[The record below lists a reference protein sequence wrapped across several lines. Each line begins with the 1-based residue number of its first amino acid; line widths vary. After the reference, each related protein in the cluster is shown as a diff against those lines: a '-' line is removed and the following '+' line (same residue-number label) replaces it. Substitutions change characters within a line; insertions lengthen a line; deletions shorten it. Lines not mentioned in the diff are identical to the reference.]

1 MEKVKG
7 FLISTKVK
15 LLNAMDSLNKK
26 AKKFVKHEGKCEIQH
41 STNQNNHSIVVDIEE
56 KVKILQNGGFN
67 NGIDYINGEMIFSK
81 ILKEKRKKKNLI
93 KKNNDESMLCASGN
107 MIDIENGQYL
117 KSYKNEGKINNIN
130 KEYLNETDN
139 DKQMKIKKEFNKFNI
154 INEHNKSKTNI
165 HNNKSID
172 EKSKSIE
179 NVNVNNKNVTN
190 ENKTIINSSRKR
202 KGDTIYSIPEKTLDL
217 RWETDITTE
226 EKERI
231 HNIQINIINEYNK
244 SKTNIR
250 NNKSIDEESKSI
262 ENVNNINV
270 TNENKIIS
278 NYSRK
283 RKGDTIYSIPEK
295 TLDLRWETDITTEEK
310 ERIHNIQINIIN
322 EYNKSKTNIRNNKS
336 IDEESKSIENV
347 NNINVTNENK
357 TISNSSRKRKGD
369 TINSIPEKKL
379 DIKMDTDITTEEKE
393 RINNIQINRNIDF
406 VCINIETNCNTENRK
421 YMIYNNIETR
431 NSKRSLQEEYLFS
444 SQEKKRKL
452 NTENIKENTNIIKIA
467 ESYSI
472 SNIKE
477 NELLVD
483 ELKQSDNIKIT
494 KDDYESDNELSDFT
508 DDTDDFKLYISLE
521 NNCIPDDKNCARA
534 ENDEY
539 VELDDEAEKE
549 WLREIM
555 NMKEVEQPRSNV
567 KEYANRYINTLV
579 DMEEHVRAFLTIRFL
594 NQTIHAANETMK
606 LERICKC
613 NNDIKLN

>member
-1 MEKVKG
+1 MYIYTYIYIHIFICIYILDRNMEKVKG

-107 MIDIENGQYL
+107 TIDIENGQYL

-139 DKQMKIKKEFNKFNI
+139 DKQMKIKKEFNKFII

-190 ENKTIINSSRKR
+190 ENKTISNSTRKR
-202 KGDTIYSIPEKTLDL
+202 KGDTIYSIPEK
-217 RWETDITTE
+217 
-226 EKERI
+226 K
-231 HNIQINIINEYNK
+231 
-244 SKTNIR
+244 
-250 NNKSIDEESKSI
+250 
-262 ENVNNINV
+262 
-270 TNENKIIS
+270 
-278 NYSRK
+278 
-283 RKGDTIYSIPEK
+283 
-295 TLDLRWETDITTEEK
+295 LDLRWETDITTEEK

-357 TISNSSRKRKGD
+357 TISNSSRKRKAD

-379 DIKMDTDITTEEKE
+379 DIKIDTDITIEEKE

-406 VCINIETNCNTENRK
+406 VCLNIETNCNTENRK

-431 NSKRSLQEEYLFS
+431 NSKRSIQEEYLFS

>member
-1 MEKVKG
+1 MYIYIHIYIHIFIRIYILDRNMEKVKG

-190 ENKTIINSSRKR
+190 ENKTISNSTRKR
-202 KGDTIYSIPEKTLDL
+202 KGDTIYSIPEKKLDL

-231 HNIQINIINEYNK
+231 NNIQINIINEYNK

-262 ENVNNINV
+262 ENVNN
-270 TNENKIIS
+270 K
-278 NYSRK
+278 
-283 RKGDTIYSIPEK
+283 
-295 TLDLRWETDITTEEK
+295 
-310 ERIHNIQINIIN
+310 
-322 EYNKSKTNIRNNKS
+322 
-336 IDEESKSIENV
+336 
-347 NNINVTNENK
+347 NVTNENK

-406 VCINIETNCNTENRK
+406 VCLNIETNCNTENRK
-421 YMIYNNIETR
+421 YMIYNNNETR

>member
-1 MEKVKG
+1 MYIYIYIYIYIHIFIRIYILDRNMEKVKG

-107 MIDIENGQYL
+107 TIDIENGQYL

-202 KGDTIYSIPEKTLDL
+202 KGDTIYSIPEKKLDL

-226 EKERI
+226 E
-231 HNIQINIINEYNK
+231 Q
-244 SKTNIR
+244 
-250 NNKSIDEESKSI
+250 
-262 ENVNNINV
+262 
-270 TNENKIIS
+270 
-278 NYSRK
+278 
-283 RKGDTIYSIPEK
+283 
-295 TLDLRWETDITTEEK
+295 

-379 DIKMDTDITTEEKE
+379 NIKMDTDITTEEKE

-421 YMIYNNIETR
+421 YMIYNNNETR

>member
-1 MEKVKG
+1 MYIYIHIYIHIFIRIYVLDRNMEKVKG
-7 FLISTKVK
+7 FLISIKVK

-93 KKNNDESMLCASGN
+93 KKNNDETMLCASGN

-202 KGDTIYSIPEKTLDL
+202 KGDTIYSIPEKKLDL

-226 EKERI
+226 EQERI

-250 NNKSIDEESKSI
+250 NNKSIDEK
-262 ENVNNINV
+262 
-270 TNENKIIS
+270 
-278 NYSRK
+278 
-283 RKGDTIYSIPEK
+283 
-295 TLDLRWETDITTEEK
+295 
-310 ERIHNIQINIIN
+310 
-322 EYNKSKTNIRNNKS
+322 
-336 IDEESKSIENV
+336 SKSIENV

-406 VCINIETNCNTENRK
+406 VCLNIETNCNTENRK

-477 NELLVD
+477 NELLVN

>member
-139 DKQMKIKKEFNKFNI
+139 DKQMKIKKELNKFNI

-190 ENKTIINSSRKR
+190 ENKTISNSSRKR
-202 KGDTIYSIPEKTLDL
+202 KGDTIYRIPEKKLDL

-226 EKERI
+226 EQERI

-250 NNKSIDEESKSI
+250 NNKSIDEKSKSI
-262 ENVNNINV
+262 ENVNV
-270 TNENKIIS
+270 
-278 NYSRK
+278 
-283 RKGDTIYSIPEK
+283 
-295 TLDLRWETDITTEEK
+295 
-310 ERIHNIQINIIN
+310 
-322 EYNKSKTNIRNNKS
+322 NNK
-336 IDEESKSIENV
+336 
-347 NNINVTNENK
+347 NVTNENK

-369 TINSIPEKKL
+369 TIYSIPEKKL

-406 VCINIETNCNTENRK
+406 VCLNIETNCNTENRK
-421 YMIYNNIETR
+421 YMIYNNNETR

-477 NELLVD
+477 NELLVY

>member
-1 MEKVKG
+1 MYIYIYTYIYIHIFIRIYILDRNMEKVKG

-93 KKNNDESMLCASGN
+93 KKNNDETMLCASGN

-165 HNNKSID
+165 RNNKSID

-190 ENKTIINSSRKR
+190 ENKTISNSSRKR
-202 KGDTIYSIPEKTLDL
+202 KGDTIYRIPEKKLDL

-226 EKERI
+226 E
-231 HNIQINIINEYNK
+231 Q
-244 SKTNIR
+244 
-250 NNKSIDEESKSI
+250 
-262 ENVNNINV
+262 
-270 TNENKIIS
+270 
-278 NYSRK
+278 
-283 RKGDTIYSIPEK
+283 
-295 TLDLRWETDITTEEK
+295 

-379 DIKMDTDITTEEKE
+379 DIKMDTEEKE

-406 VCINIETNCNTENRK
+406 VCLNIETNCNTENRK
-421 YMIYNNIETR
+421 YMIYNNNETR

-483 ELKQSDNIKIT
+483 ELEQSDNIKIT
-494 KDDYESDNELSDFT
+494 KDDYENDNELSDFT

-594 NQTIHAANETMK
+594 NQTIQAANETMK

>member
-1 MEKVKG
+1 MYIYIHIYIHIFIRIYILDRNMEKVKG

-15 LLNAMDSLNKK
+15 LLNALDSLNKK

-41 STNQNNHSIVVDIEE
+41 STNQNNHNIVVDIEE

-81 ILKEKRKKKNLI
+81 ILKEKRKKKYLI

-107 MIDIENGQYL
+107 MIDIENGHYL

-130 KEYLNETDN
+130 KEYLNETYN

-202 KGDTIYSIPEKTLDL
+202 KGDTIYSIPEKKLDL

-226 EKERI
+226 E
-231 HNIQINIINEYNK
+231 Q
-244 SKTNIR
+244 
-250 NNKSIDEESKSI
+250 
-262 ENVNNINV
+262 
-270 TNENKIIS
+270 
-278 NYSRK
+278 
-283 RKGDTIYSIPEK
+283 
-295 TLDLRWETDITTEEK
+295 

-369 TINSIPEKKL
+369 TIYSIPEKKL

-406 VCINIETNCNTENRK
+406 VCLNIETNCNTENRK
-421 YMIYNNIETR
+421 YMIYNNNETR
-431 NSKRSLQEEYLFS
+431 NSKRSPQEEYLFS

>member
-1 MEKVKG
+1 MYIYIHIYIHIFIRIYILDRNMEKVKG

-130 KEYLNETDN
+130 KEYLDETDN

-190 ENKTIINSSRKR
+190 ENKTI
-202 KGDTIYSIPEKTLDL
+202 
-217 RWETDITTE
+217 
-226 EKERI
+226 
-231 HNIQINIINEYNK
+231 
-244 SKTNIR
+244 
-250 NNKSIDEESKSI
+250 
-262 ENVNNINV
+262 
-270 TNENKIIS
+270 
-278 NYSRK
+278 
-283 RKGDTIYSIPEK
+283 
-295 TLDLRWETDITTEEK
+295 
-310 ERIHNIQINIIN
+310 
-322 EYNKSKTNIRNNKS
+322 
-336 IDEESKSIENV
+336 
-347 NNINVTNENK
+347 
-357 TISNSSRKRKGD
+357 SNSSRKRKGD

-379 DIKMDTDITTEEKE
+379 DIKMDTDITIEEKE

-406 VCINIETNCNTENRK
+406 VCLNIETNCNTENRK

-477 NELLVD
+477 NELLVY

-494 KDDYESDNELSDFT
+494 KDDYESDNKLSDFT

-521 NNCIPDDKNCARA
+521 NNYIPDDKNCARA

-555 NMKEVEQPRSNV
+555 NMKEVEQPISNV

>member
-26 AKKFVKHEGKCEIQH
+26 ANKFVKHEGKCEIQH

-190 ENKTIINSSRKR
+190 ENKIISNSSRKR
-202 KGDTIYSIPEKTLDL
+202 KGDTINSIPEKTLDL

-226 EKERI
+226 EK
-231 HNIQINIINEYNK
+231 
-244 SKTNIR
+244 
-250 NNKSIDEESKSI
+250 D
-262 ENVNNINV
+262 
-270 TNENKIIS
+270 
-278 NYSRK
+278 
-283 RKGDTIYSIPEK
+283 
-295 TLDLRWETDITTEEK
+295 
-310 ERIHNIQINIIN
+310 RIHNIQINIIN

-406 VCINIETNCNTENRK
+406 VCLNIETNCNTENRK

-477 NELLVD
+477 NELLVN

-521 NNCIPDDKNCARA
+521 NNCIPDDKNYARA

-539 VELDDEAEKE
+539 FELDDEAEKE

-606 LERICKC
+606 LERICKF

>member
-41 STNQNNHSIVVDIEE
+41 STNQNNHSIVVYIEE

-93 KKNNDESMLCASGN
+93 KKNNDEIMLCASGN
-107 MIDIENGQYL
+107 TIDIENGQYL

-130 KEYLNETDN
+130 KEYLDETDN

-202 KGDTIYSIPEKTLDL
+202 KGDTIYSIPQKKLDL

-226 EKERI
+226 E
-231 HNIQINIINEYNK
+231 Q
-244 SKTNIR
+244 
-250 NNKSIDEESKSI
+250 
-262 ENVNNINV
+262 
-270 TNENKIIS
+270 
-278 NYSRK
+278 
-283 RKGDTIYSIPEK
+283 
-295 TLDLRWETDITTEEK
+295 

-379 DIKMDTDITTEEKE
+379 NIKMDTDITTEEKE
-393 RINNIQINRNIDF
+393 RIHNIQINRNIDF
-406 VCINIETNCNTENRK
+406 VCLNIETNCNTENRK
-421 YMIYNNIETR
+421 YMIYNNNETR
-431 NSKRSLQEEYLFS
+431 NSKRSQQEEYLFS

-452 NTENIKENTNIIKIA
+452 NTENIKENTNIKKIA
-467 ESYSI
+467 ESNSI

-508 DDTDDFKLYISLE
+508 DVTDDFKLYMSLE
-521 NNCIPDDKNCARA
+521 HNSIPHDKNCARA

-555 NMKEVEQPRSNV
+555 NMKEVEQPISNV
-567 KEYANRYINTLV
+567 TEYANRYINTLV

>member
-1 MEKVKG
+1 MYIYIYTYIYIHIFIRIYILDRNMEKVKG

-190 ENKTIINSSRKR
+190 ENKTISNS
-202 KGDTIYSIPEKTLDL
+202 
-217 RWETDITTE
+217 
-226 EKERI
+226 
-231 HNIQINIINEYNK
+231 
-244 SKTNIR
+244 
-250 NNKSIDEESKSI
+250 
-262 ENVNNINV
+262 
-270 TNENKIIS
+270 
-278 NYSRK
+278 SRK

-406 VCINIETNCNTENRK
+406 VCLNIETNCNTENRK

>member
-139 DKQMKIKKEFNKFNI
+139 DKQMKIKKELNKFNI
-154 INEHNKSKTNI
+154 INEHNNSKTNI
-165 HNNKSID
+165 HNNNSID

-190 ENKTIINSSRKR
+190 ENKTISNSSRKR
-202 KGDTIYSIPEKTLDL
+202 KGDTIY
-217 RWETDITTE
+217 
-226 EKERI
+226 
-231 HNIQINIINEYNK
+231 
-244 SKTNIR
+244 
-250 NNKSIDEESKSI
+250 
-262 ENVNNINV
+262 
-270 TNENKIIS
+270 
-278 NYSRK
+278 
-283 RKGDTIYSIPEK
+283 
-295 TLDLRWETDITTEEK
+295 
-310 ERIHNIQINIIN
+310 
-322 EYNKSKTNIRNNKS
+322 
-336 IDEESKSIENV
+336 
-347 NNINVTNENK
+347 
-357 TISNSSRKRKGD
+357 
-369 TINSIPEKKL
+369 SIPEKKL

-406 VCINIETNCNTENRK
+406 VCLNIETNCNTENRK
-421 YMIYNNIETR
+421 YMIYNNNETR

>member
-1 MEKVKG
+1 MYIYIYIYIYIHIFIRIYILDRNMEKVKG

-107 MIDIENGQYL
+107 TIGIENGQYL

-139 DKQMKIKKEFNKFNI
+139 DKQMKIKKEFNKCNI

-202 KGDTIYSIPEKTLDL
+202 KGDTIYSIPEKKLDL

-226 EKERI
+226 E
-231 HNIQINIINEYNK
+231 Q
-244 SKTNIR
+244 
-250 NNKSIDEESKSI
+250 
-262 ENVNNINV
+262 
-270 TNENKIIS
+270 
-278 NYSRK
+278 
-283 RKGDTIYSIPEK
+283 
-295 TLDLRWETDITTEEK
+295 

-379 DIKMDTDITTEEKE
+379 NIKMDTDITTEEKE

-421 YMIYNNIETR
+421 YMIYNNNETR

-567 KEYANRYINTLV
+567 KEFANRYINTLV

>member
-1 MEKVKG
+1 MYIYIYIHIHIFIRIYILDRNMEKVKG

-270 TNENKIIS
+270 TNENK
-278 NYSRK
+278 
-283 RKGDTIYSIPEK
+283 
-295 TLDLRWETDITTEEK
+295 
-310 ERIHNIQINIIN
+310 
-322 EYNKSKTNIRNNKS
+322 
-336 IDEESKSIENV
+336 
-347 NNINVTNENK
+347 

-379 DIKMDTDITTEEKE
+379 DIKMDTDITIEEKE

-406 VCINIETNCNTENRK
+406 VCLNIETNCNTENRK

-467 ESYSI
+467 ESCSI

-494 KDDYESDNELSDFT
+494 KDDYESDNELSYFT

>member
-1 MEKVKG
+1 MYIYIHIYIHIFIRIYILDRNMEKVKG

-41 STNQNNHSIVVDIEE
+41 STNQNNHSIVLDIEE

-93 KKNNDESMLCASGN
+93 KKNNDETMLCASGN

-202 KGDTIYSIPEKTLDL
+202 KGDTIYSIPEKKLDL

-226 EKERI
+226 EQERI

-250 NNKSIDEESKSI
+250 NNKSIDEKSKSI
-262 ENVNNINV
+262 ENVNV
-270 TNENKIIS
+270 
-278 NYSRK
+278 
-283 RKGDTIYSIPEK
+283 
-295 TLDLRWETDITTEEK
+295 
-310 ERIHNIQINIIN
+310 
-322 EYNKSKTNIRNNKS
+322 NNK
-336 IDEESKSIENV
+336 
-347 NNINVTNENK
+347 NVTNENK
-357 TISNSSRKRKGD
+357 TIINSSRKRKGD

-406 VCINIETNCNTENRK
+406 VCLNIETNCNTENRK

-477 NELLVD
+477 NELLVN

-539 VELDDEAEKE
+539 AELDDEAEKE

>member
-1 MEKVKG
+1 MYIYIHIYIHIFIRIYILDRNMEKVKG

-202 KGDTIYSIPEKTLDL
+202 KGDTKYSIPEKKLDL

-226 EKERI
+226 E
-231 HNIQINIINEYNK
+231 Q
-244 SKTNIR
+244 
-250 NNKSIDEESKSI
+250 
-262 ENVNNINV
+262 
-270 TNENKIIS
+270 
-278 NYSRK
+278 
-283 RKGDTIYSIPEK
+283 
-295 TLDLRWETDITTEEK
+295 

-406 VCINIETNCNTENRK
+406 VCLNIETNCNTENRK

-477 NELLVD
+477 NELLVN

>member
-1 MEKVKG
+1 MYIYTHIYIHIFICIYILDRNMEKVKG

-190 ENKTIINSSRKR
+190 ENKTISNSSRKR

-226 EKERI
+226 EQERI

-262 ENVNNINV
+262 ENVYNINV
-270 TNENKIIS
+270 TK
-278 NYSRK
+278 
-283 RKGDTIYSIPEK
+283 
-295 TLDLRWETDITTEEK
+295 
-310 ERIHNIQINIIN
+310 
-322 EYNKSKTNIRNNKS
+322 
-336 IDEESKSIENV
+336 
-347 NNINVTNENK
+347 ENK
-357 TISNSSRKRKGD
+357 TIISNSSRKRKGD
-369 TINSIPEKKL
+369 TINSIAEKKL

-406 VCINIETNCNTENRK
+406 VCLNIETNCNTENRK

-452 NTENIKENTNIIKIA
+452 NTENIKENTNIKKIA

-483 ELKQSDNIKIT
+483 ELTQSENIKIT

-508 DDTDDFKLYISLE
+508 DDTDDFKLFISLE

>member
-56 KVKILQNGGFN
+56 KVNILQNGGFN

-139 DKQMKIKKEFNKFNI
+139 DKQMKIKKELNKFNI
-154 INEHNKSKTNI
+154 INEHNNSKTNI
-165 HNNKSID
+165 HNTKSID

-190 ENKTIINSSRKR
+190 ENKTISNSSRKR
-202 KGDTIYSIPEKTLDL
+202 KGDTIYSIPEKKLDL

-226 EKERI
+226 EQERI

-250 NNKSIDEESKSI
+250 NNKSIDEKSKSI
-262 ENVNNINV
+262 ENVNV
-270 TNENKIIS
+270 
-278 NYSRK
+278 
-283 RKGDTIYSIPEK
+283 
-295 TLDLRWETDITTEEK
+295 
-310 ERIHNIQINIIN
+310 
-322 EYNKSKTNIRNNKS
+322 NNK
-336 IDEESKSIENV
+336 
-347 NNINVTNENK
+347 NVTNENK

-379 DIKMDTDITTEEKE
+379 DIKMDTDITIEEKE

-421 YMIYNNIETR
+421 YMIYNNNETR

>member
-139 DKQMKIKKEFNKFNI
+139 DKQMKIKKELNKFNI

-190 ENKTIINSSRKR
+190 ENKTISNSSRKR
-202 KGDTIYSIPEKTLDL
+202 KGDTIYRIPEKKLDL

-226 EKERI
+226 EQERI

-250 NNKSIDEESKSI
+250 NNKSIDEKSKSI
-262 ENVNNINV
+262 ENVNV
-270 TNENKIIS
+270 
-278 NYSRK
+278 
-283 RKGDTIYSIPEK
+283 
-295 TLDLRWETDITTEEK
+295 
-310 ERIHNIQINIIN
+310 
-322 EYNKSKTNIRNNKS
+322 NNK
-336 IDEESKSIENV
+336 
-347 NNINVTNENK
+347 NVTNENK

-369 TINSIPEKKL
+369 TIYSIPEKKL

-406 VCINIETNCNTENRK
+406 VCLNIETNCNTENRK
-421 YMIYNNIETR
+421 YMIYNNNETR

-452 NTENIKENTNIIKIA
+452 NT
-467 ESYSI
+467 
-472 SNIKE
+472 
-477 NELLVD
+477 
-483 ELKQSDNIKIT
+483 
-494 KDDYESDNELSDFT
+494 
-508 DDTDDFKLYISLE
+508 
-521 NNCIPDDKNCARA
+521 
-534 ENDEY
+534 
-539 VELDDEAEKE
+539 
-549 WLREIM
+549 
-555 NMKEVEQPRSNV
+555 
-567 KEYANRYINTLV
+567 
-579 DMEEHVRAFLTIRFL
+579 
-594 NQTIHAANETMK
+594 
-606 LERICKC
+606 
-613 NNDIKLN
+613 

>member
-1 MEKVKG
+1 MYIYTHIYIHIFICIYILDRNMEKVKG

-93 KKNNDESMLCASGN
+93 KKNNDESMLCTSGN

-139 DKQMKIKKEFNKFNI
+139 DKQMKIKKEFNTFNI

-190 ENKTIINSSRKR
+190 ENKTISNSSRKR

-226 EKERI
+226 EQERI

-262 ENVNNINV
+262 ENVYNINV
-270 TNENKIIS
+270 TK
-278 NYSRK
+278 
-283 RKGDTIYSIPEK
+283 
-295 TLDLRWETDITTEEK
+295 
-310 ERIHNIQINIIN
+310 
-322 EYNKSKTNIRNNKS
+322 
-336 IDEESKSIENV
+336 
-347 NNINVTNENK
+347 ENK
-357 TISNSSRKRKGD
+357 TIISNSSRKRKGD
-369 TINSIPEKKL
+369 TINSIAEKKL

-406 VCINIETNCNTENRK
+406 VCLNIETNCNTENRK

-452 NTENIKENTNIIKIA
+452 NTENIKENTNIKKIA

-508 DDTDDFKLYISLE
+508 DDTDDFKLFISLE

>member
-117 KSYKNEGKINNIN
+117 KSYKNEGKINKIN
-130 KEYLNETDN
+130 KEYLNETD
-139 DKQMKIKKEFNKFNI
+139 DKQMKIKKELNKFNI
-154 INEHNKSKTNI
+154 INEYNKSKTNI
-165 HNNKSID
+165 YNNKSID

-190 ENKTIINSSRKR
+190 ENKTISNSSRKR
-202 KGDTIYSIPEKTLDL
+202 KGDTIYRIPEKKLDL

-226 EKERI
+226 EQERI

-250 NNKSIDEESKSI
+250 NNKSIDEKSKSI
-262 ENVNNINV
+262 ENVNV
-270 TNENKIIS
+270 
-278 NYSRK
+278 
-283 RKGDTIYSIPEK
+283 
-295 TLDLRWETDITTEEK
+295 
-310 ERIHNIQINIIN
+310 
-322 EYNKSKTNIRNNKS
+322 NNK
-336 IDEESKSIENV
+336 
-347 NNINVTNENK
+347 NVTNENK

-406 VCINIETNCNTENRK
+406 VCLSIETNCNTENRK
-421 YMIYNNIETR
+421 YMIYNNNETR

-508 DDTDDFKLYISLE
+508 DDTDNFKLYISLE

-579 DMEEHVRAFLTIRFL
+579 DME
-594 NQTIHAANETMK
+594 
-606 LERICKC
+606 
-613 NNDIKLN
+613 

>member
-1 MEKVKG
+1 MYIYIYIHIYIHIFIRIYILDRNMEKVKG

-190 ENKTIINSSRKR
+190 ENKTISNSSRKR

-226 EKERI
+226 E
-231 HNIQINIINEYNK
+231 Q
-244 SKTNIR
+244 
-250 NNKSIDEESKSI
+250 
-262 ENVNNINV
+262 
-270 TNENKIIS
+270 
-278 NYSRK
+278 
-283 RKGDTIYSIPEK
+283 
-295 TLDLRWETDITTEEK
+295 

-406 VCINIETNCNTENRK
+406 VCLNIETNCNTENRK
-421 YMIYNNIETR
+421 YMIYNNNETR

>member
-1 MEKVKG
+1 MYIYTHIYIHIFICIYILDRNMEKVKG

-190 ENKTIINSSRKR
+190 ENKTISNSSRKR

-226 EKERI
+226 EQERI

-262 ENVNNINV
+262 ENVYNINV
-270 TNENKIIS
+270 TK
-278 NYSRK
+278 
-283 RKGDTIYSIPEK
+283 
-295 TLDLRWETDITTEEK
+295 
-310 ERIHNIQINIIN
+310 
-322 EYNKSKTNIRNNKS
+322 
-336 IDEESKSIENV
+336 
-347 NNINVTNENK
+347 ENK
-357 TISNSSRKRKGD
+357 TIISNSSRKRKGD
-369 TINSIPEKKL
+369 TINSIAEKKL

-406 VCINIETNCNTENRK
+406 VCLNIETNCNTENRK

-452 NTENIKENTNIIKIA
+452 NTENIKENTNIKKIA

-483 ELKQSDNIKIT
+483 ELTQSDNIKIT

-508 DDTDDFKLYISLE
+508 DDTDDFKLFISLE

>member
-1 MEKVKG
+1 
-7 FLISTKVK
+7 
-15 LLNAMDSLNKK
+15 
-26 AKKFVKHEGKCEIQH
+26 
-41 STNQNNHSIVVDIEE
+41 
-56 KVKILQNGGFN
+56 
-67 NGIDYINGEMIFSK
+67 
-81 ILKEKRKKKNLI
+81 
-93 KKNNDESMLCASGN
+93 MLCASGN

-139 DKQMKIKKEFNKFNI
+139 DKQMKIKKELNKFNI
-154 INEHNKSKTNI
+154 INEHNNSKTNI
-165 HNNKSID
+165 HNTKSID

-190 ENKTIINSSRKR
+190 ENKTISNSSRKR
-202 KGDTIYSIPEKTLDL
+202 KGDTIYSIPEKKLDL

-226 EKERI
+226 EQERI

-250 NNKSIDEESKSI
+250 NNKSIDEKSKSI
-262 ENVNNINV
+262 ENVNV
-270 TNENKIIS
+270 
-278 NYSRK
+278 
-283 RKGDTIYSIPEK
+283 
-295 TLDLRWETDITTEEK
+295 
-310 ERIHNIQINIIN
+310 
-322 EYNKSKTNIRNNKS
+322 NNK
-336 IDEESKSIENV
+336 
-347 NNINVTNENK
+347 NVTNENK

-379 DIKMDTDITTEEKE
+379 DIKMDTDITIEEKE

-421 YMIYNNIETR
+421 YMIYNNNETR

>member
-1 MEKVKG
+1 MYIYTYIYIHIFIRIYILDRNMEKVKG

-26 AKKFVKHEGKCEIQH
+26 ANKFVKHEGKCEIQH

-117 KSYKNEGKINNIN
+117 KSYKNERKINNIN

-165 HNNKSID
+165 HNNKSIN

-190 ENKTIINSSRKR
+190 ENKTISNSSRKR

-262 ENVNNINV
+262 ENVNN
-270 TNENKIIS
+270 K
-278 NYSRK
+278 
-283 RKGDTIYSIPEK
+283 
-295 TLDLRWETDITTEEK
+295 
-310 ERIHNIQINIIN
+310 
-322 EYNKSKTNIRNNKS
+322 
-336 IDEESKSIENV
+336 
-347 NNINVTNENK
+347 NVTNENK

-379 DIKMDTDITTEEKE
+379 DIKMDTTDITTEEKE

-406 VCINIETNCNTENRK
+406 VCLNIETNCNTENRK

>member
-41 STNQNNHSIVVDIEE
+41 STNQNNHSIVVYIEE

-93 KKNNDESMLCASGN
+93 KKNNDEIMLCASGN
-107 MIDIENGQYL
+107 TIDIENGQYL

-130 KEYLNETDN
+130 KEYLDETDN

-202 KGDTIYSIPEKTLDL
+202 KGDTIYSIPQKKLDL

-226 EKERI
+226 E
-231 HNIQINIINEYNK
+231 Q
-244 SKTNIR
+244 
-250 NNKSIDEESKSI
+250 D
-262 ENVNNINV
+262 
-270 TNENKIIS
+270 
-278 NYSRK
+278 
-283 RKGDTIYSIPEK
+283 
-295 TLDLRWETDITTEEK
+295 
-310 ERIHNIQINIIN
+310 RIHNIQINIIN

-379 DIKMDTDITTEEKE
+379 NIKMDTDITTEEKE
-393 RINNIQINRNIDF
+393 RIHNIQINRNIDF
-406 VCINIETNCNTENRK
+406 VCLNIETNCNTENRK
-421 YMIYNNIETR
+421 YMIYNNNETR
-431 NSKRSLQEEYLFS
+431 NSKRSQQEEYLFS

-452 NTENIKENTNIIKIA
+452 NTENIKENTNIKKIA
-467 ESYSI
+467 ESNSI

-508 DDTDDFKLYISLE
+508 DVTDDFKLYMSLE
-521 NNCIPDDKNCARA
+521 NNSIPHDKNCARA

-555 NMKEVEQPRSNV
+555 NMKEVEQPISNV
-567 KEYANRYINTLV
+567 TEYANRYINTLV

>member
-107 MIDIENGQYL
+107 TIDIENGQYL

-202 KGDTIYSIPEKTLDL
+202 KGDTIYSIPEKKLDL

-226 EKERI
+226 E
-231 HNIQINIINEYNK
+231 Q
-244 SKTNIR
+244 
-250 NNKSIDEESKSI
+250 
-262 ENVNNINV
+262 
-270 TNENKIIS
+270 
-278 NYSRK
+278 
-283 RKGDTIYSIPEK
+283 
-295 TLDLRWETDITTEEK
+295 

-379 DIKMDTDITTEEKE
+379 DIKMDTDITIEEKE

-406 VCINIETNCNTENRK
+406 VCLNIETNCNTENRK
-421 YMIYNNIETR
+421 YMIYNNNETR
-431 NSKRSLQEEYLFS
+431 NSKRSQQEEYLFS
-444 SQEKKRKL
+444 SQEKKIKL
-452 NTENIKENTNIIKIA
+452 NTENIKENTNIKKIA

-472 SNIKE
+472 SN
-477 NELLVD
+477 
-483 ELKQSDNIKIT
+483 
-494 KDDYESDNELSDFT
+494 DNELSDFT

-521 NNCIPDDKNCARA
+521 NNCIPHDKNCARA

>member
-26 AKKFVKHEGKCEIQH
+26 AKKCVKHEGKCEIQH

-56 KVKILQNGGFN
+56 KVKILQNGGFH

-107 MIDIENGQYL
+107 TIDIENGQYL

-139 DKQMKIKKEFNKFNI
+139 DKQMKIKKEFNKCNI

-202 KGDTIYSIPEKTLDL
+202 KGDTIYSIPEKKLDL

-226 EKERI
+226 EQERI

-250 NNKSIDEESKSI
+250 NNKSID
-262 ENVNNINV
+262 
-270 TNENKIIS
+270 
-278 NYSRK
+278 
-283 RKGDTIYSIPEK
+283 D
-295 TLDLRWETDITTEEK
+295 
-310 ERIHNIQINIIN
+310 
-322 EYNKSKTNIRNNKS
+322 
-336 IDEESKSIENV
+336 ESKSIENV

-379 DIKMDTDITTEEKE
+379 NIKMDADITTEEKE

-421 YMIYNNIETR
+421 YMIYNNNETR

-483 ELKQSDNIKIT
+483 ELNQSDNIKIT

>member
-1 MEKVKG
+1 MYIYIHIYIHIFIRIYILDRNMEKVKG

-93 KKNNDESMLCASGN
+93 KKNNDETMLCASGN

-202 KGDTIYSIPEKTLDL
+202 KGDTIYSIPEKKLDL

-226 EKERI
+226 EQERI

-250 NNKSIDEESKSI
+250 NNKSIDEKSKSI
-262 ENVNNINV
+262 ENVNV
-270 TNENKIIS
+270 
-278 NYSRK
+278 
-283 RKGDTIYSIPEK
+283 
-295 TLDLRWETDITTEEK
+295 
-310 ERIHNIQINIIN
+310 
-322 EYNKSKTNIRNNKS
+322 NNK
-336 IDEESKSIENV
+336 
-347 NNINVTNENK
+347 NVTNENK
-357 TISNSSRKRKGD
+357 TIINSSRKRKGD

-406 VCINIETNCNTENRK
+406 VCLNIETNCNTENRK

-477 NELLVD
+477 NELLVN

>member
-1 MEKVKG
+1 MYIYIYIYIHIFIRIYILDRNMEKVKG

-202 KGDTIYSIPEKTLDL
+202 KGDTIYSIPEK
-217 RWETDITTE
+217 
-226 EKERI
+226 
-231 HNIQINIINEYNK
+231 
-244 SKTNIR
+244 
-250 NNKSIDEESKSI
+250 
-262 ENVNNINV
+262 
-270 TNENKIIS
+270 
-278 NYSRK
+278 
-283 RKGDTIYSIPEK
+283 
-295 TLDLRWETDITTEEK
+295 
-310 ERIHNIQINIIN
+310 
-322 EYNKSKTNIRNNKS
+322 
-336 IDEESKSIENV
+336 
-347 NNINVTNENK
+347 
-357 TISNSSRKRKGD
+357 
-369 TINSIPEKKL
+369 KL
-379 DIKMDTDITTEEKE
+379 NIKMDTDITTEEKE

-406 VCINIETNCNTENRK
+406 VCLNIETNCNTENRK

-579 DMEEHVRAFLTIRFL
+579 DMEEHVRAFLTIIFL